1 MSKIFYIIIFTTT
14 SICILFNSSCNT
26 LETPTFVKVNDIDI
40 ISENDSIYIES
51 DIMIYNPNWH
61 TLVGSDMTYSVFL
74 DSIHIGDGLFEE
86 RLLLPSQDSTVISTR
101 FLLKNLNRESLI
113 SINDSSKLTVY
124 CSIQLP
130 IISLTYSF
138 DYQIDLFNHLEKIV
152 DHSLVKE
159 DFEIKNINLKSISL
173 TELILDFDIEVSNN
187 SKLNYSLD
195 SVRFKL
201 YKSKKLQKLIGQT
214 TLSNQFV
221 VIPDSLNQFN
231 VSMQLNSLMMASS
244 LFFKTI
250 DQDIYYYVNLTGVV
264 VFNGIAVPIDLIKK
278 VEIDL
283 STMKLK
289 LGK

>member
-74 DSIHIGDGLFEE
+74 DSTHIGDGLFEE

>member
-74 DSIHIGDGLFEE
+74 DSTHIGDGLFEE

-130 IISLTYSF
+130 IISLNYSF

>member
-1 MSKIFYIIIFTTT
+1 MSKIFYIIIFTTI
-14 SICILFNSSCNT
+14 SICALFSSSCNT
-26 LETPTFVKVNDIDI
+26 LQTPTFVNVNDIDI

-74 DSIHIGDGLFEE
+74 DSTHIGDGLFEE

-113 SINDSSKLTVY
+113 SINDSSKLTVF

-159 DFEIKNINLKSISL
+159 NFEIKNINIKSISL
-173 TELILDFDIEVSNN
+173 TELILDFDIEVTNN

-231 VSMQLNSLMMASS
+231 VSMQLNSLMMANS

-250 DQDIYYYVNLTGVV
+250 NQDIYYYVNLTGVV
-264 VFNGIAVPIDLIKK
+264 VFNSITVPIDVIKK